1 MFFLNDENPSITKIS
16 EDKQLVCEGE
26 LTEQECLK
34 ALKNMNKYE
43 IPRN

>member
-16 EDKQLVCEGE
+16 EDKQLLCERE

-43 IPRN
+43 IPRY